1 MTDDAFEKALTFE
14 RARLDR
20 EIAQAGSVARVRRK
34 VLARRM
40 ADPLAGIA
48 WGRVAAAMLVA
59 VMLGGAVDL
68 LLPAGDADTT
78 EVAIFDPS
86 LEDVSPQ

>member
-1 MTDDAFEKALTFE
+1 MTDDALEQALGFE

-20 EIAQAGSVARVRRK
+20 EIAQAGSVARVRGR
-34 VLARRM
+34 VLARRLS
-40 ADPLAGIA
+40 DPLGGIA

-68 LLPAGDADTT
+68 LVLGGDAETT
-78 EVAIFDPS
+78 ELAIFDPS
-86 LEDVSPQ
+86 LEDIAPQ

>member
-1 MTDDAFEKALTFE
+1 MTDDAFEKSLGFE

-20 EIAQAGSVARVRRK
+20 DIVQAGSVARVRGRI
-34 VLARRM
+34 LARRL
-40 ADPLAGIA
+40 ANPLGGIA

-68 LLPAGDADTT
+68 LLLGGDADTT

-86 LEDVSPQ
+86 LEDIGPQ

>member
-1 MTDDAFEKALTFE
+1 MTDDAFEKALGFE

-20 EIAQAGSVARVRRK
+20 EIAQAGSVGRVRRH
-34 VLARRM
+34 LLSRRL
-40 ADPLAGIA
+40 ADPLGGIA

-59 VMLGGAVDL
+59 GMLGGSVDL
-68 LLPAGDADTT
+68 LLFGGDAETT

-86 LEDVSPQ
+86 LEDIGPQ